1 MIDGVNLITTET
13 ICISGGFLSN
23 LIPAIIAAIGCIV
36 AIVVSISWVKEE
48 KAWVAFFFCL
58 SMGLC
63 LGCLGIVSFMCFND
77 AFNPRYE
84 ERYLVQ
90 LDDKISSE
98 FIDKYDIV
106 ERKDN
111 NVYIIKERNTND

>member
-23 LIPAIIAAIGCIV
+23 LILAIVGVIGCIV
-36 AIVVSISWVKEE
+36 LIVMLVSCVKDGEIPTFVSGLGLIILLGVISCIGFDGV
-48 KAWVAFFFCL
+48 
-58 SMGLC
+58 
-63 LGCLGIVSFMCFND
+63 
-77 AFNPRYE
+77 FNPKYE

-106 ERKDN
+106 ERKNN

>member
-23 LIPAIIAAIGCIV
+23 LIPAIIALLGCIA
-36 AIVVSISWVKEE
+36 AIVVAILCVKEE
-48 KAWVAFFFCL
+48 EWGAFFFSL

-63 LGCLGIVSFMCFND
+63 LGIASFMCFKD

-106 ERKDN
+106 ERKGD
-111 NVYIIKERNTND
+111 NVYIIKERNTDD

>member
-13 ICISGGFLSN
+13 ICISGSFLGN
-23 LIPAIIAAIGCIV
+23 LFPAIIGVVGCIA
-36 AIVVSISWVKEE
+36 AIVVAILCAKEE
-48 KAWVAFFFCL
+48 EWGVFLFGLSMGFLLALVAFF
-58 SMGLC
+58 
-63 LGCLGIVSFMCFND
+63 CFKD

-84 ERYLVQ
+84 DQYLVQ

-106 ERKDN
+106 ERKGD
-111 NVYIIKERNTND
+111 NVYIIKERNTDD

>member
-13 ICISGGFLSN
+13 ICISGSFLGN
-23 LIPAIIAAIGCIV
+23 LIPAIIAALGCIV
-36 AIVVSISWVKEE
+36 AIIVSISWIKKEE
-48 KAWVAFFFCL
+48 EWRIIVICL
-58 SMGLC
+58 SMGLF
-63 LGCLGIVSFMCFND
+63 LGIISFIFLKD

-84 ERYLVQ
+84 DQYLVQ

-106 ERKDN
+106 ERKGN
-111 NVYIIKERNTND
+111 NVYIIKERNTDD

>member
-23 LIPAIIAAIGCIV
+23 LIPAIITALCCIV
-36 AIVVSISWVKEE
+36 AIIVSISWVKEE
-48 KAWVAFFFCL
+48 EAWSAFFSCL
-58 SMGLC
+58 FMGFL
-63 LGCLGIVSFMCFND
+63 LGVISFMCFYD

-106 ERKDN
+106 ERKNN

>member
-13 ICISGGFLSN
+13 ICISGSFLSN
-23 LIPAIIAAIGCIV
+23 LFPAVIGVVGCIAAIVV
-36 AIVVSISWVKEE
+36 AILWIKEE
-48 KAWVAFFFCL
+48 EAWGAFSFCL
-58 SMGLC
+58 SMGF
-63 LGCLGIVSFMCFND
+63 CLGIVSFICFND
-77 AFNPRYE
+77 AFNPKYE

-106 ERKDN
+106 ERKND
-111 NVYIIKERNTND
+111 NVYIIKERNTDD

>member
-13 ICISGGFLSN
+13 ICISGSFLSN
-23 LIPAIIAAIGCIV
+23 LIPAIIAALGCI
-36 AIVVSISWVKEE
+36 AAISWVKEE
-48 KAWVAFFFCL
+48 EAWGAFFFCL
-58 SMGLC
+58 SMGL
-63 LGCLGIVSFMCFND
+63 LLGIVSFICLND
-77 AFNPRYE
+77 AFNPKYE
-84 ERYLVQ
+84 EQYLVQ

-111 NVYIIKERNTND
+111 NVYIIKERNTDD

>member
-13 ICISGGFLSN
+13 ICISGGFLSY
-23 LIPAIIAAIGCIV
+23 LIPAIIAALGCIV
-36 AIVVSISWVKEE
+36 AIIVSISWVKKEE
-48 KAWVAFFFCL
+48 AWGAFFFCL
-58 SMGLC
+58 SMGFV
-63 LGCLGIVSFMCFND
+63 LGIVSFICFD
-77 AFNPRYE
+77 EAFNPKYE

-111 NVYIIKERNTND
+111 NVYIIKERNTDD

>member
-23 LIPAIIAAIGCIV
+23 LIPAIIAALGCIV
-36 AIVVSISWVKEE
+36 AIIVSISWVKKEE
-48 KAWVAFFFCL
+48 AWVAFFFCL
-58 SMGLC
+58 SRGL
-63 LGCLGIVSFMCFND
+63 CLGIVSFICFND

-90 LDDKISSE
+90 LDDKIPSE

-106 ERKDN
+106 ERKGD

>member
-1 MIDGVNLITTET
+1 MIDGVNLITTEAVN
-13 ICISGGFLSN
+13 ISSSFFGN
-23 LIPAIIAAIGCIV
+23 LFPAIVSAIGCIV
-36 AIVVSISWVKEE
+36 AIIMLVLSIKEKE
-48 KAWVAFFFCL
+48 WGVLFLCVIFGIALGFISFFC
-58 SMGLC
+58 
-63 LGCLGIVSFMCFND
+63 FNE

-106 ERKDN
+106 ERKGN
-111 NVYIIKERNTND
+111 NVYVIKERDTND

>member
-23 LIPAIIAAIGCIV
+23 LIPAIIAALGCIV
-36 AIVVSISWVKEE
+36 AIIVSISWVKETE
-48 KAWVAFFFCL
+48 EWGAFFFCL

-63 LGCLGIVSFMCFND
+63 LGIVSFMCFTD

-90 LDDKISSE
+90 LDNKISSE

-106 ERKDN
+106 ERKND
-111 NVYIIKERNTND
+111 NVYIIKERNTDD

>member
-23 LIPAIIAAIGCIV
+23 LIPAIIAALGCIV
-36 AIVVSISWVKEE
+36 AISWVKETE
-48 KAWVAFFFCL
+48 EWGVFFFCL

-63 LGCLGIVSFMCFND
+63 LGIVSFMCFTD

-106 ERKDN
+106 ERKND
-111 NVYIIKERNTND
+111 NVYIIKERNTDD

>member
-13 ICISGGFLSN
+13 VCISCGFLSS
-23 LIPAIIAAIGCIV
+23 LILAIVGVIGCIV
-36 AIVVSISWVKEE
+36 LIVMLVSCVKDGEIPTFVCGLGLIILLGVISCIGFDGV
-48 KAWVAFFFCL
+48 
-58 SMGLC
+58 
-63 LGCLGIVSFMCFND
+63 
-77 AFNPRYE
+77 FNPRYE

-106 ERKDN
+106 ERKGD
-111 NVYIIKERNTND
+111 NVYIIKKRNTDD

>member
-23 LIPAIIAAIGCIV
+23 LIPAIVEAIGCIG
-36 AIVVSISWVKEE
+36 AIVVSIFWVKEE
-48 KAWVAFFFCL
+48 EAWGAFFFCL
-58 SMGLC
+58 SIVL
-63 LGCLGIVSFMCFND
+63 CLGIVSFMCFND

-111 NVYIIKERNTND
+111 NVYIIKERNTDD

>member
-13 ICISGGFLSN
+13 ICISGSFIGN
-23 LIPAIIAAIGCIV
+23 LIPAIIGVAGCIA
-36 AIVVSISWVKEE
+36 AIVVAILRVKEE
-48 KAWVAFFFCL
+48 EWGAFFFGL
-58 SMGLC
+58 SMGFL
-63 LGCLGIVSFMCFND
+63 LALVTFFCFKD

-106 ERKDN
+106 ERKGN
-111 NVYIIKERNTND
+111 NIYVIKERDTND

>member
-23 LIPAIIAAIGCIV
+23 LIPAIIAALGCIG
-36 AIVVSISWVKEE
+36 AISWVKEE
-48 KAWVAFFFCL
+48 EARVAFFFYL

-63 LGCLGIVSFMCFND
+63 LGIVSFICFND

-106 ERKDN
+106 ERKNN
-111 NVYIIKERNTND
+111 NVYIIKERNTDD

>member
-23 LIPAIIAAIGCIV
+23 LIPAVIAALGCIAAIVV
-36 AIVVSISWVKEE
+36 AILWIKEE
-48 KAWVAFFFCL
+48 EAWGAIFFCL
-58 SMGLC
+58 SMGF
-63 LGCLGIVSFMCFND
+63 CLGIVSFICFND
-77 AFNPRYE
+77 AFNPKYE

-90 LDDKISSE
+90 LDDKISSD

-106 ERKDN
+106 ERKGN
-111 NVYIIKERNTND
+111 NVYVIKERDADD

>member
-23 LIPAIIAAIGCIV
+23 LIPAVIAAIGCIV
-36 AIVVSISWVKEE
+36 AIVASISWVKEE
-48 KAWVAFFFCL
+48 EWEPFFFGL
-58 SMGLC
+58 SMCLC
-63 LGCLGIVSFMCFND
+63 LGILSFIFFSD

-90 LDDKISSE
+90 LDDKISSD

-106 ERKDN
+106 ERKGN
-111 NVYIIKERNTND
+111 NVYVIKERDTND

>member
-13 ICISGGFLSN
+13 ICISGSFLGN
-23 LIPAIIAAIGCIV
+23 LFPAIIGVVGCIA
-36 AIVVSISWVKEE
+36 AIVVAILCVKEKE
-48 KAWVAFFFCL
+48 WGAFFFGL
-58 SMGLC
+58 SMGFLFSASS
-63 LGCLGIVSFMCFND
+63 GCFFKD

-84 ERYLVQ
+84 DQYLVQ

-106 ERKDN
+106 ERKGD
-111 NVYIIKERNTND
+111 NVYVIKERDTND